1 MDQAGK
7 AFNSAMKYSS
17 THSRAACMAVWGS
30 GTRHFRSIM
39 KFAGVGSIG
48 TSLHFAVLY
57 VLVGVMSPVIAS
69 TLGATAGCLLN
80 YTLSRKLVF
89 QDRKELSFP
98 LPKFVAVAALNIGLN
113 AALMWAL
120 IPHAPVFVS
129 QLLATGT
136 VFLSGYT
143 MNNLWSFREYQA

>member
-1 MDQAGK
+1 MDRTGK
-7 AFNSAMKYSS
+7 IFNSAMKYST
-17 THSRAACMAVWGS
+17 THSRAACMAVWGTTTHHF
-30 GTRHFRSIM
+30 GTVMR
-39 KFAGVGSIG
+39 FAGVGSIG

-89 QDRKELSFP
+89 QDRKDLLFP

-143 MNNLWSFREYQA
+143 INSLWSFREYQA